1 MRKYIYADE
10 AGNFDFSNKPGASR
24 YFILTT
30 VLIDDHQIESEL
42 LDLRRELVWE
52 NHNLPGPFHATT
64 DQQVVRDRVFELL
77 SRHDFRVDAT
87 IFEKRKVLP
96 RVAHEEEV
104 FYRYAWFYHMNHI
117 ARRVGTAPDELMVI
131 ASSIGTKRKF
141 MNFRYAVQEVI
152 HQTSPTGSIRVD
164 MWPAAVEPCLQAA
177 DYCCWAI
184 QRKWERGDFRSYD
197 LLRPKIRSEYDL
209 LAPQSTVYY

>member
-10 AGNFDFSNKPGASR
+10 AGNFDFSHKPGASR

-30 VLIDDHQIESEL
+30 VLFEDHQIESEL

-64 DQQVVRDRVFELL
+64 DMQLLRDRVFDLL
-77 SRHDFRVDAT
+77 QVHEFRVDAT

-96 RVAHEEEV
+96 RVTLEEEA
-104 FYRYAWFYHMNHI
+104 FYRYAWFYHMNYVASHI
-117 ARRVGTAPDELMVI
+117 AATPDELMVI
-131 ASSIGTKRKF
+131 ASSIGTRRKL

-152 HQTSPTGSIRVD
+152 HQTSPASSIRVD
-164 MWPAAVEPCLQAA
+164 MWPAAVEPCLQVA

-184 QRKWERGDFRSYD
+184 QRKWERGDSRSYD
-197 LLRPKIRSEYDL
+197 LIRPKIRSEYDL
-209 LAPQSTVYY
+209 LAQQSNVYY